1 MAQERPNRLTEWL
14 LLTRKQVPV
23 VRQHFENWLA
33 AVREEPALVWQTPAV
48 RYATYGAGGLML
60 VWIATWV
67 AGGLAPPLPEDARP
81 ATRADFHVVC
91 TNPECGYHFV
101 IHRKLGFHGFPVKC
115 PRCQQKTGT
124 QARAATRQPAGE
136 DGLHRKR
143 SKVSFTVLYAAV
155 DFGNRHD

>member
-124 QARAATRQPAGE
+124 QARRCNSPTCRGRWVAPEKIEGE
-136 DGLHRKR
+136 LHCPVCGGR
-143 SKVSFTVLYAAV
+143 FWE
-155 DFGNRHD
+155 